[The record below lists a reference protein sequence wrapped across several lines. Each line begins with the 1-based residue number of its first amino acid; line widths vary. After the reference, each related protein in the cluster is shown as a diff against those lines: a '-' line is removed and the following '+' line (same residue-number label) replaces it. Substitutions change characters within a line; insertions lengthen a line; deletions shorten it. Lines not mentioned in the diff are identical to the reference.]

1 MNANEKY
8 DPNDTELKALMGEHF
23 YDETAQPRTAAEAA
37 AMPTDTTAEEKA
49 AHSPAS
55 GPAKAKAKG
64 MFESVKFEPTF
75 FDNLKASAKSA
86 LTFGGLNILIFYW
99 AQAGLMDASVAVPSM
114 CVCAAL
120 AGYGVGK
127 AFAKECRR

>member
-1 MNANEKY
+1 MSAIDKY
-8 DPNDTELKALMGEHF
+8 DSEDIELKELLGEHF
-23 YDETAQPRTAAEAA
+23 HDETAQPRTAAEAA

-49 AHSPAS
+49 AHRPTYGSTE
-55 GPAKAKAKG
+55 GKARGA
-64 MFESVKFEPTF
+64 FETQKSEPTF

-86 LTFGGLNILIFYW
+86 LTFGGLNILLFYW
-99 AQAGLMDASVAVPSM
+99 EQIGLMDESIAVPSM

-120 AGYGVGK
+120 AGWGVGK

>member
-1 MNANEKY
+1 MNAIDKY
-8 DPNDTELKALMGEHF
+8 DSNDTELKELMGEHF
-23 YDETAQPRTAAEAA
+23 HDETAQPRTAAEAA
-37 AMPTDTTAEEKA
+37 VMPTDTTAAEKTE
-49 AHSPAS
+49 HSPAN
-55 GPAKAKAKG
+55 GPAKAKANG
-64 MFESVKFEPTF
+64 MFESEKSEPTF

-99 AQAGLMDASVAVPSM
+99 EQIGLMDASVAVPSM

-127 AFAKECRR
+127 VFAKECRR